1 MRIRLITKFT
11 LVTSTVLL
19 MTMGLFA
26 YSNIQ
31 ALKDSFLQEAIHDV
45 DDLSETIIRTTH
57 YQMLEDDRKRV
68 YQMIE
73 EVGSQQGIE
82 HIRLINKDGVIIF
95 STEASETGGYLDKQA
110 EACSMCHSAGQTKLM
125 ASTMNR
131 SRVFE
136 DRNGMAVLGMA
147 KGIYNQQSCS
157 SATCHFHPPTA
168 RLLGV
173 LDVIVSLEGMKART
187 LIYQNS
193 FLVLTLFLLLLLAL
207 CLTWLTQKLI
217 NQPVHRLLQ
226 QARQVARGDLQ
237 TRIGGM
243 QSDELGELA
252 EAFNE
257 MTDNLSVAREE
268 LQQWGKT
275 LETKVEERTREN
287 LEMQSHLVRSEKLA
301 SLGQLVAGVAHEI
314 NNPLTG
320 ILMYTGMLRGDER
333 LPGDVHPTIDTI
345 THETER
351 CGGIV
356 RGLLDFAR
364 ESVPCRSVANI
375 ADLLDHVVSLV
386 VNQAAFQ
393 NIRVVRTYAEN
404 LPEIW
409 VDVSQLEQVFMNMVL
424 NAGQAM
430 PDGGELFLQTS
441 CDEAEDMI
449 EVTITDTGC
458 GIPVEIREKIFDPFF
473 STKEHQGTGLGLSV
487 SFGIIENHGGT
498 IDLDSECGQG
508 TRFRISIPIQQAGQ
522 ASGLSDRPPASIDK
536 AV

>member
-19 MTMGLFA
+19 LTMGLFA

-31 ALKDSFLQEAIHDV
+31 GLKDSFLQEAVHDV
-45 DDLSETIIRTTH
+45 DNLSETIIRTTH

-82 HIRLINKDGVIIF
+82 HVRLINKDGVIIF
-95 STEASETGGYLDKQA
+95 STEASEIGGMLDKQA
-110 EACSMCHSAGQTKLM
+110 EACSMCHAAEETRIM

-131 SRVFE
+131 SRVYE
-136 DRNGMAVLGMA
+136 DRNGQEVLGLA
-147 KGIYNQQSCS
+147 KGIYNQKSCS
-157 SATCHFHPPTA
+157 TAACHFHPSSA

-226 QARQVARGDLQ
+226 QVRQVARGDLQ
-237 TRIGGM
+237 TRVGGM

-257 MTDNLSVAREE
+257 MTDNLSVARDE

-275 LETKVEERTREN
+275 LESKVAERTREN
-287 LEMQSHLVRSEKLA
+287 LEMESHLVRSEKLA

-320 ILMYTGMLRGDER
+320 ILMYSGMLRSDDR
-333 LPGDVHPTIDTI
+333 LPDDLHPAIDTI

-351 CGGIV
+351 CGSIV

-364 ESVPCRSVANI
+364 ESVPSRSVANI

-386 VNQAAFQ
+386 VNQVDFQ
-393 NIRVVRTYAEN
+393 NILVLRRYTEN
-404 LPEIW
+404 LPEVW
-409 VDVSQLEQVFMNMVL
+409 VDTSQLEQVFMNIVL

-430 PDGGELFLQTS
+430 PDGGDLTLATAYRE
-441 CDEAEDMI
+441 EDGAVEI
-449 EVTITDTGC
+449 TITDTGS
-458 GIPVEIREKIFDPFF
+458 GIAPEIREKIFDPFF

-487 SFGIIENHGGT
+487 SFGIIENHGGS
-498 IDLDSECGQG
+498 IEVKSECGLG
-508 TRFRISIPIQQAGQ
+508 TRFTILIPVQRANQEQNPKEMPSTPVDHAI
-522 ASGLSDRPPASIDK
+522 
-536 AV
+536 